1 MFKAIV
7 LDLFDTLVN
16 WDPDGLPVMHWKGRD
31 LHSTLPWI
39 LPKVAEALGK
49 KYDLETF
56 MTTYGAV
63 YDEIN
68 EERERDGI
76 EITCL
81 ERFVRTLQRLGLKN
95 GDNVEH
101 LAEELTRIHMRGV
114 RSVTSAPAARKE
126 AVRRLAPQ
134 APLPIV
140 ASPLRRTR
148 ETAVAFER
156 EWGVI
161 ARIEPR
167 VAEIPSPISDLAR
180 RAAWLKTIMPAQ
192 WSTLDDALKVWRA
205 SVLTALAELQSDTV
219 VVSHFIAINAAVGH
233 AAADDRL
240 VSFEP
245 DNGSCTVLDISG
257 GRFAV
262 VTLGAQHAT
271 GVI

>member
-16 WDPDGLPVMHWKGRD
+16 WDPDGLPVLHWKGRD

-39 LPKVAEALGK
+39 LPKVAKVLGK

-126 AVRRLAPQ
+126 AVRRLAEKYRLGLLSNFDDSKTGWEIMADTGVKDKFEAIIISADLRLRKPNPKIFARMLAMLNL
-134 APLPIV
+134 APREVLFVGDTPHHDVGGAKAVGMSAAWISRHALPIPEGV
-140 ASPLRRTR
+140 AQPDYIIR
-148 ETAVAFER
+148 
-156 EWGVI
+156 
-161 ARIEPR
+161 
-167 VAEIPSPISDLAR
+167 D
-180 RAAWLKTIMPAQ
+180 
-192 WSTLDDALKVWRA
+192 
-205 SVLTALAELQSDTV
+205 LAEL
-219 VVSHFIAINAAVGH
+219 
-233 AAADDRL
+233 
-240 VSFEP
+240 P
-245 DNGSCTVLDISG
+245 DVLENS
-257 GRFAV
+257 
-262 VTLGAQHAT
+262 
-271 GVI
+271 